1 MQVFLYNLLIRNV
14 ILLFYHRYLLLEKK
28 RGKALDSVAN
38 FHLQNGAV
46 CIASINDIFFVIST
60 LYTAICFDILDGFII
75 NDKTLWI
82 IILTLFLAAYKSGSF
97 MLQSSVPFQITRNCN
112 LNKLVRITYF
122 FSIWDRWLKE

>member
-46 CIASINDIFFVIST
+46 CIASINGIFFMIST

-97 MLQSSVPFQITRNCN
+97 YAS
-112 LNKLVRITYF
+112 KLC
-122 FSIWDRWLKE
+122 SISNNPQL